1 MERRVS
7 RASIVATIVAKDIKA
22 FSRDK
27 IWVMLSII
35 GLVAYVAVFYLMP
48 DSVGESITVG
58 VHEYDLEEV
67 LGEFEEQEE
76 GLALVEFDS
85 EEDLEAVVAGELEA
99 WDTPDGLYLRDR
111 EADDPKPDEGDK
123 LDVGIGLA
131 FPDGF
136 VEAAVMAGQG
146 TVDARKST
154 VTVYMDAS
162 VPPEYRNAMSSA
174 VREIGY
180 AVRTAALGGTEEDM
194 LPVGWPDE
202 DEIILG
208 EDRVGAQIPLRDK
221 MKPMLAF
228 FVLMIES
235 FSLAG
240 LVAMEVQSRTVTA
253 VLVTPAKQSDFLL
266 AKGITGTTLAFG
278 QAALILALVGGFTGA
293 TWAPLIAIISLGA
306 VMVTG
311 ISLLVGSLGK
321 DFMGTLYYGMLAL
334 IPLLIPSFAALF
346 PGTAADWVQFM
357 PSYGIIKALVDVTA
371 YGESWAGIAPD
382 LGLSLAWVVAI
393 VGAGVWALRRKVA
406 SL

>member
-1 MERRVS
+1 MERKVS
-7 RASIVATIVAKDIKA
+7 RASIVAAIVSKDIRA
-22 FSRDK
+22 FTRDT
-27 IWVMLSII
+27 IWVMLSIV
-35 GLVAYVAVFYLMP
+35 GLVAYVTVFYLMP
-48 DSVGESITVG
+48 EQVNEQITVG

-76 GLALVEFDS
+76 GLTLVEFDS
-85 EEDLEAVVAGELEA
+85 EEDLEAVIAGELQA

-111 EADDPKPDEGDK
+111 EADDPKPEEGTE

-136 VEAAVMAGQG
+136 VESAVLAGQG
-146 TVDARKST
+146 AADAEKST

-162 VPPEYRNAMSSA
+162 VPSEYRNAMTSA

-180 AVRTAALGGTEEDM
+180 AVRTAAMGGTEEDM
-194 LPVGWPDE
+194 IPVGWPDE

-208 EDRVGAQIPLRDK
+208 EDRAGEQIPLRDK
-221 MKPMLAF
+221 LRPMLAF

-253 VLVTPAKQSDFLL
+253 VLVTPAKQSDFLV
-266 AKGITGTTLAFG
+266 AKGITGTTLAFL
-278 QAALILALVGGFTGA
+278 QATLILALVGGFTA
-293 TWAPLIAIISLGA
+293 STWAPLLAIILMGA

-311 ISLLVGSLGK
+311 VSMLVGAAGK
-321 DFMGTLYYGMLAL
+321 DFMGTLYFGMLAL
-334 IPLLIPSFAALF
+334 IPLIIPSFAALF
-346 PGTAADWVQFM
+346 PGTAADWVQYL

-371 YGESWAGIAPD
+371 YGESWAGIGPD
-382 LGLSLAWVVAI
+382 LGLSAAWVVAI
-393 VGAGVWALRRKVA
+393 LAAGVWALRRKVA

>member
-1 MERRVS
+1 MDRKVS
-7 RASIVATIVAKDIKA
+7 RASIIATIVAKDIKA

-27 IWVMLSII
+27 IWVLLSII
-35 GLVAYVAVFYLMP
+35 GLAAYVGLFYALP
-48 DSVGESITVG
+48 DNVDEQITVG
-58 VHEYDLEEV
+58 VHEYDLEEA

-76 GLALVEFDS
+76 GLSLVEFES
-85 EEDLEAVVAGELEA
+85 EEDMEAVIAGDLQA

-111 EADDPKPDEGDK
+111 EAGDEKPEDGDR
-123 LDVGIGLA
+123 LNIGIGLA
-131 FPDGF
+131 FPEGF
-136 VEAAVMAGQG
+136 VQSAATGERA
-146 TVDARKST
+146 T

-162 VPPEYRNAMSSA
+162 VPSEYRNAMSSA

-180 AVRTAALGGTEEDM
+180 AVRTAATGGTEEDM

-208 EDRVGAQIPLRDK
+208 EDRIGAQIPMREK

-266 AKGITGTTLAFG
+266 AKGLTGTLLASL
-278 QAALILALVGGFTGA
+278 QAALILGLVGGFTST
-293 TWAPLIAIISLGA
+293 TWAPLVVIILMGA

-321 DFMGTLYYGMLAL
+321 DFMGTLYLGMLGL
-334 IPLLIPSFAALF
+334 IPLIIPSFAALF
-346 PGTAADWVQFM
+346 PGTAAEWVRAM
-357 PSYGIIKALVDVTA
+357 PSYGIIKALIDVTA
-371 YGESWAGIAPD
+371 YGESWSGIAPD
-382 LGLSLAWVVAI
+382 LGVSFAWVLVILA
-393 VGAGVWALRRKVA
+393 AGVWALRRKVA